1 MRRTTLRIDCH
12 LPRWHIRAGLR
23 PPKVL
28 MNVVALL
35 ALSIVAAT
43 DAAEHQ
49 PDLTD
54 CCCCDVWWGWFS
66 LVGVAM

>member
-1 MRRTTLRIDCH
+1 
-12 LPRWHIRAGLR
+12 
-23 PPKVL
+23 

-35 ALSIVAAT
+35 ALSMVAAT

-54 CCCCDVWWGWFS
+54 CCCCDVWWGRFS